1 MCSWFYIYVYIN
13 ILYIY
18 LSQKSAFLS
27 FLLVFVLLCGDCG
40 SSGYIMS
47 TLVCDFTDVVLL
59 CIQSAAS
66 AFWPDVALFKDEIIP
81 LLVKKNW

>member
-1 MCSWFYIYVYIN
+1 
-13 ILYIY
+13 
-18 LSQKSAFLS
+18 
-27 FLLVFVLLCGDCG
+27 
-40 SSGYIMS
+40 MS

-81 LLVKKNW
+81 LLVKKN